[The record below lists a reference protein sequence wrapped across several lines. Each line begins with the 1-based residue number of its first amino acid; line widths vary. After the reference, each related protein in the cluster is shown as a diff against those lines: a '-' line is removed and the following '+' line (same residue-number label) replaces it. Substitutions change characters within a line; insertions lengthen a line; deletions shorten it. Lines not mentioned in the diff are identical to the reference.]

1 MGAMPVLLRLSTR
14 TRDRLVSHRHLLK
27 NQLQHRRSS
36 SGKST
41 KPTETSIPVPNHIGP
56 LPFWQRLG
64 PLTRLASGYARAQ
77 KRRPYVTQLCSS
89 LTIYFLGDLGAQ
101 WLSEDEEWDP
111 KRTMRSLVIGG
122 VSSIP
127 SYKWFL
133 FLSHNFNYSSH
144 IVSLAIKIAINQSIF
159 TPCFNT
165 YFFGMQSLLSG
176 DSLPA
181 VWERVKATVP
191 TSIVN
196 SCKLWPAVTAFS
208 FTFIPIE
215 YRSVF
220 AGVIAIGWQTYLA
233 FLNRRAEQM
242 EAMREEE
249 AQELAV
255 GSRLQRRHRRW

>member
-127 SYKWFL
+127 SYKW
-133 FLSHNFNYSSH
+133 
-144 IVSLAIKIAINQSIF
+144 
-159 TPCFNT
+159 
-165 YFFGMQSLLSG
+165 
-176 DSLPA
+176 
-181 VWERVKATVP
+181 
-191 TSIVN
+191 
-196 SCKLWPAVTAFS
+196 
-208 FTFIPIE
+208 
-215 YRSVF
+215 
-220 AGVIAIGWQTYLA
+220 
-233 FLNRRAEQM
+233 
-242 EAMREEE
+242 
-249 AQELAV
+249 
-255 GSRLQRRHRRW
+255 